1 MPAVTKRIL
10 LLSAY
15 DAASHK
21 YWRQQL
27 QHQLP
32 EFNWTQLALPAR
44 HFNWRIR
51 SNAMQL
57 ASREYERLTQSH
69 DLLIATSMVDLATL
83 RGLIPDL
90 AQIPSVLYFHEN
102 QFAYP
107 AGQQRKEN
115 VEPVLVPLYSA
126 LCAEQVAFNSAFNR
140 ASCIEGTLALSK
152 RLPEALPTRLFE
164 KLEASLV
171 LPVPLV
177 PPPEFSATH
186 HQHENIASVGESATG
201 TEALEVVWNHRWEY
215 DKGIGLLAEIVAL
228 VQKQGLPIRFHI
240 VGQQFRD
247 KPRGFSKIED
257 SLAQISEQSGIAR
270 GAFGYVKDREDY
282 QRLLKNAHVV
292 LSTADHDFQG
302 LAVQEAC
309 LAGCQA
315 LVPDALVYPEYIP
328 KHQRFDVYEDIQKTA
343 IGAVEILAAKVK
355 QRQSGELLPP
365 PNLSAFWGE
374 PALAPYRDLIKR
386 LIR

>member
-1 MPAVTKRIL
+1 
-10 LLSAY
+10 
-15 DAASHK
+15 
-21 YWRQQL
+21 
-27 QHQLP
+27 
-32 EFNWTQLALPAR
+32 
-44 HFNWRIR
+44 
-51 SNAMQL
+51 
-57 ASREYERLTQSH
+57 
-69 DLLIATSMVDLATL
+69 
-83 RGLIPDL
+83 
-90 AQIPSVLYFHEN
+90 
-102 QFAYP
+102 
-107 AGQQRKEN
+107 
-115 VEPVLVPLYSA
+115 
-126 LCAEQVAFNSAFNR
+126 
-140 ASCIEGTLALSK
+140 
-152 RLPEALPTRLFE
+152 
-164 KLEASLV
+164 
-171 LPVPLV
+171 
-177 PPPEFSATH
+177 
-186 HQHENIASVGESATG
+186 
-201 TEALEVVWNHRWEY
+201 VWNHRWEY

-247 KPRGFSKIED
+247 KPRGFSKIEV

-386 LIR
+386 LSR

>member
-1 MPAVTKRIL
+1 MTKRIL

-27 QHQLP
+27 QQQLP

-51 SNAMQL
+51 SNAMQW
-57 ASREYERLTQSH
+57 ASEEYERLTQSH
-69 DLLIATSMVDLATL
+69 DLLLATSMVDLATL

-115 VEPVLVPLYSA
+115 VEPLLVPLYSVM
-126 LCAEQVAFNSAFNR
+126 CAEQVAFNSAFNR
-140 ASCIEGTLALSK
+140 SSCIAGALALSK
-152 RLPEALPTRLFE
+152 RLPDALPARLFE

-171 LPVPLV
+171 LPVPLA
-177 PPPEFSATH
+177 PPPELCAIH
-186 HQHENIASVGESATG
+186 HQHENIASAGESATG
-201 TEALEVVWNHRWEY
+201 TAALEVVWNHRWEY

-228 VQKQGLPIRFHI
+228 VQKRRLPIRFHI

-247 KPRGFSKIED
+247 KPQEFSAIEV
-257 SLAQISEQSGIAR
+257 SLAQISEQSGIAL
-270 GAFGYVKDREDY
+270 GAFGYVRDREDY

-328 KHQRFDVYEDIQKTA
+328 THQRFAVDKDVQKTA
-343 IGAVEILAAKVK
+343 TGAVDILAAKVK
-355 QRQSGELLPP
+355 QRQSGEPLPP
-365 PNLSAFWGE
+365 PNLSAYWGE
-374 PALAPYRDLIKR
+374 PALAPYRNLIKR
-386 LIR
+386 LSH

>member
-1 MPAVTKRIL
+1 MPAVNKQIL

-15 DAASHK
+15 DAASHR

-27 QHQLP
+27 QRQLP

-51 SNAMQL
+51 SNAML
-57 ASREYERLTQSH
+57 WASQEYERLTQTH
-69 DLLIATSMVDLATL
+69 DLLLATSMVDLATL
-83 RGLIPDL
+83 RGLVPAL
-90 AQIPSVLYFHEN
+90 TQIPTVLYFHEN

-126 LCAEQVAFNSAFNR
+126 MCADQVVFNSEFNR
-140 ASCIEGTLALSK
+140 SSCIEGARALSK
-152 RLPEALPTRLFE
+152 RLPEALPASLFE
-164 KLEASLV
+164 KLDASLV
-171 LPVPLV
+171 LPVPLD
-177 PPPEFSATH
+177 PPSEHSAMP
-186 HQHENIASVGESATG
+186 HQHEKTASDMETATESAV
-201 TEALEVVWNHRWEY
+201 LEVVWNHRWEY
-215 DKGIGLLAEIVAL
+215 DKGIALLAEIVAS
-228 VQKQGLPIRFHI
+228 VQKRRLPIRFHI

-247 KPRGFSKIED
+247 KPQGFSAIDAK
-257 SLAQISEQSGIAR
+257 LAQISEQTGIPR
-270 GAFGYVKDREDY
+270 GAFGYIKATEDY
-282 QRLLKNAHVV
+282 QQLLKDAHVV

-328 KHQRFDVYEDIQKTA
+328 FHQRFAVHGDVQETA
-343 IGAVEILAAKVK
+343 SGAVDALAEISE
-355 QRQSGELLPP
+355 QWQSGEPLSPP
-365 PNLSAFWGE
+365 DLSAFWGE
-374 PALAPYRDLIKR
+374 QALAPYRDLIKR
-386 LIR
+386 LAG

>member
-1 MPAVTKRIL
+1 MPALTKRIL

-21 YWRQQL
+21 YWREQL
-27 QHQLP
+27 QQQLP

-51 SNAMQL
+51 SNAMQW
-57 ASREYERLTQSH
+57 ASQEVERLTQSQ
-69 DLLIATSMVDLATL
+69 DLLLATSMVDLATL

-107 AGQQRKEN
+107 SGQQRREN
-115 VEPVLVPLYSA
+115 VEPLLVPLYSVM
-126 LCAEQVAFNSAFNR
+126 CAEQVAFNSTFNR
-140 ASCIEGTLALSK
+140 SSCIQGAQSLSK

-177 PPPEFSATH
+177 PPPELSAMH
-186 HQHENIASVGESATG
+186 NKHENIASAADSAIG
-201 TEALEVVWNHRWEY
+201 SAALEVVWNHRWEY

-228 VQKQGLPIRFHI
+228 VQKRELPIRFHI

-247 KPRGFSKIED
+247 KPQGFCAIEE

-270 GAFGYVKDREDY
+270 GAFGYIEDREDY
-282 QRLLKNAHVV
+282 QRLLKNAHLV

-328 KHQRFDVYEDIQKTA
+328 TDQRFAVDRDVQKTA
-343 IGAVEILAAKVK
+343 TGAVDILATRVK
-355 QRQSGELLPP
+355 QRQSGEPLTPP
-365 PNLSAFWGE
+365 DLSAFWGE
-374 PALAPYRDLIKR
+374 RALAPYRDLITR
-386 LIR
+386 LSR